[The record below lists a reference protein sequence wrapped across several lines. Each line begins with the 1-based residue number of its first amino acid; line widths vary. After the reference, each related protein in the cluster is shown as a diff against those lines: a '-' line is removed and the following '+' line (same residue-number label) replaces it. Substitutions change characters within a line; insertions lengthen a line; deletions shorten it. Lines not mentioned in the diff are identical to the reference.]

1 MSLSLRIM
9 TWVVM
14 IIPISFVVVTLKVP
28 SPLRW
33 VMGGTTVFLFLTYA
47 SVWFFWRPTRFE
59 LGEGGLKII
68 WPVRARFIPLHAI
81 AGAREVSGREFRREY
96 GYGMRIGAGGLWGGF
111 GLLKT
116 AKTTFSMWI
125 SRTDDLVIVTLR
137 EGRPLLI
144 TPEHPRQL
152 VEAIERTLAHG
163 SEAS

>member
-9 TWVVM
+9 TWVAM
-14 IIPISFVVVTLKVP
+14 IIPLSFVLVTMSAPTPARGL
-28 SPLRW
+28 
-33 VMGGTTVFLFLTYA
+33 MGAVTAFLFLTYA

-59 LGEGGLKII
+59 LGEDGLRII

-81 AGAREVSGREFRREY
+81 AGAREISSRELRDEY

-116 AKTTFSMWI
+116 GKATFSMWI
-125 SRTDDLVIVTLR
+125 SRTDPLVIVTLR

-144 TPEHPRQL
+144 TPERPKQL
-152 VEAIERTLAHG
+152 VEAIARALAR
-163 SEAS
+163 